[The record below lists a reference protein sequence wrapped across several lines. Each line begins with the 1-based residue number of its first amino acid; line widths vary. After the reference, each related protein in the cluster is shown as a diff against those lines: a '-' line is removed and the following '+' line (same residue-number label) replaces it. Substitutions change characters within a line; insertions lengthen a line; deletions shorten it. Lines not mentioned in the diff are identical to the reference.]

1 MLLEVL
7 LSFAVEVETLL
18 YKELLIFRTELAQVG
33 CSMVAVALSVVHVM
47 PSLLAIHGL

>member
-18 YKELLIFRTELAQVG
+18 HKGLIFRTELAQVG
-33 CSMVAVALSVVHVM
+33 CLMVAVTLSVVHVM
-47 PSLLAIHGL
+47 PSLLAIHWL